1 MKKKRVDV
9 KSNADGT
16 ATVRR
21 RKNGVASKVPLE
33 EGACGRKRRAI
44 VTARRGAGSSS
55 RGVRGGRRSARRG
68 SVTPRFYKSVSENFR
83 IFT

>member
-1 MKKKRVDV
+1 M

-21 RKNGVASKVPLE
+21 KNGVAIKVPLD

-44 VTARRGAGSSS
+44 VIARRGVGSSS
-55 RGVRGGRRSARRG
+55 MGV
-68 SVTPRFYKSVSENFR
+68 
-83 IFT
+83 